1 MGVGPAGESEE
12 DAALRAEANRV
23 ALARVF
29 GEVRDAL
36 VEERLRAV
44 QAEIE
49 QARAGTHPL
58 LVAQQQEM
66 TDMEGERVWAAEQH
80 HALQLAEM
88 AALCEQECAFARRDA
103 DAARA
108 AAQQRLVAD
117 LVAREQHDA
126 DAARRLVLDPARPA
140 GAAARAAGSN
150 TAAAAAVP
158 YALPAAPMAPL
169 VVSGLVTPAQ
179 IGAPL
184 SASDIADDLRCMEHA
199 VLCAAA
205 GAQMP

>member
-12 DAALRAEANRV
+12 DAALRAEAYRV

-66 TDMEGERVWAAEQH
+66 TDREGERVWAAEQH

-126 DAARRLVLDPARPA
+126 HYRTHVTALYAYVARFVVHADPRVRALVQKHVERVGQLF
-140 GAAARAAGSN
+140 
-150 TAAAAAVP
+150 V
-158 YALPAAPMAPL
+158 LP
-169 VVSGLVTPAQ
+169 SSKQ
-179 IGAPL
+179 
-184 SASDIADDLRCMEHA
+184 
-199 VLCAAA
+199 
-205 GAQMP
+205 